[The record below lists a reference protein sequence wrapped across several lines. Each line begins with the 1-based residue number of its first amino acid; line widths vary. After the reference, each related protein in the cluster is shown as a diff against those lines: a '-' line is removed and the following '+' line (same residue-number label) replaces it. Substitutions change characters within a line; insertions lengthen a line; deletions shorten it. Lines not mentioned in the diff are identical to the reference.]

1 MQPGE
6 EWVMSGGGRYPG
18 DSCVFTENGL
28 ELMIHPRRRGGSF
41 TLYFKNVVVNVKT
54 RKELILLTD
63 QNHNHSLSFFPRDR
77 LKRLTVEHMMLPLL
91 QGQWV
96 LCCCLLYLGLKKWI
110 GLLTTPFTLN
120 HLSRH
125 LPGYCVEWPTFVNW
139 DMQMNSCFNSLGL
152 STCFAH
158 FVKSDSSISPMF
170 LLKTKNLF
178 RFRNFNYHHGF
189 PTQTVTLLLSCFQAV
204 FLLLQYHKY

>member
-1 MQPGE
+1 MWKQGMNWYFLLIKIRKLIRASVFPPWPSE
-6 EWVMSGGGRYPG
+6 KA
-18 DSCVFTENGL
+18 DSWTYDAASSAGKMN
-28 ELMIHPRRRGGSF
+28 LM
-41 TLYFKNVVVNVKT
+41 L
-54 RKELILLTD
+54 
-63 QNHNHSLSFFPRDR
+63 LSFVFRP
-77 LKRLTVEHMMLPLL
+77 E
-91 QGQWV
+91 Q
-96 LCCCLLYLGLKKWI
+96 KWI

-158 FVKSDSSISPMF
+158 FVTLDSSISPMF

-178 RFRNFNYHHGF
+178 RFRNFNYHHGL
-189 PTQTVTLLLSCFQAV
+189 PTPTMTWLLSCFQAV
-204 FLLLQYHKY
+204 FPPLQYLKY

>member
-1 MQPGE
+1 MSNERWRSLSRRQLRLHGE
-6 EWVMSGGGRYPG
+6 WLRTH
-18 DSCVFTENGL
+18 DSSEETGE
-28 ELMIHPRRRGGSF
+28 SF
-41 TLYFKNVVVNVKT
+41 TLYFKIEVVNVKT
-54 RKELILLTD
+54 RNELILLTD
-63 QNHNHSLSFFPRDR
+63 QNHKTDSSLRFSPPWLSEKADSW
-77 LKRLTVEHMMLPLL
+77 TYDAASST
-91 QGQWV
+91 GQWV

-158 FVKSDSSISPMF
+158 FVKSDSSISPVF

-178 RFRNFNYHHGF
+178 RFRNLNYHLGF
-189 PTQTVTLLLSCFQAV
+189 PTPKVTLLLSCFQAV
-204 FLLLQYHKY
+204 FLPLQYHKY